1 MLDERPG
8 RLVIT
13 DEFQGTMPAYNS
25 TESKDGAQLTPE
37 RGRQT
42 GPEDACPGCG
52 LLEVSRQRVAEA
64 KIRHGQGDDEHG
76 LQRLRAGQQTVCGG
90 RGAQET
96 VRGGGPDTRRQGRA
110 VRGSCTAAGCGPPSP
125 CRNEA
130 IQMAW
135 EGDFAHIYEPT
146 GKRGV

>member
-25 TESKDGAQLTPE
+25 TENKDGAQLTPE

-64 KIRHGQGDDEHG
+64 KIRHGQGDDKHG
-76 LQRLRAGQQTVCGG
+76 LQRLHAGQQTVCRG

-96 VRGGGPDTRRQGRA
+96 VRGRRARHQEAGGGRCGGPASTR
-110 VRGSCTAAGCGPPSP
+110 AADHPPP
-125 CRNEA
+125 A
-130 IQMAW
+130 GM
-135 EGDFAHIYEPT
+135 
-146 GKRGV
+146 KRYR